1 MLIKYTR
8 MEEAE
13 HFKTALKQDVFLA
26 LRIYPKVD
34 VLLREM
40 LGSLEKEEIDPS
52 VAARINQLVLVEVEK
67 IMNILLMLK
76 SNLEHFEEKP
86 TKEKELLTEQAP
98 EELDETKQRI
108 DNLIETIQSM
118 NDNNKKLED

>member
-13 HFKTALKQDVFLA
+13 HFKTALKQDVLLA
-26 LRIYPKVD
+26 LRVYPKVD

-40 LGSLEKEEIDPS
+40 LGSLDKEEIDPS
-52 VAARINQLVLVEVEK
+52 VAARINQLALVEVEK

-76 SNLEHFEEKP
+76 SNLEHFEDKP
-86 TKEKELLTEQAP
+86 TEEKELLNENNEVESAQAKLS
-98 EELDETKQRI
+98 ELIGQ
-108 DNLIETIQSM
+108 IEKLGSQT
-118 NDNNKKLED
+118 KLED

>member
-13 HFKTALKQDVFLA
+13 HFKTALKQDVLLA
-26 LRIYPKVD
+26 LRVYPKVD

-40 LGSLEKEEIDPS
+40 LGSLDKEEIDPS
-52 VAARINQLVLVEVEK
+52 VAARINQLALVEVEK

-76 SNLEHFEEKP
+76 SNLEHFEDKP
-86 TKEKELLTEQAP
+86 TEEKELLNENNEVESAQAKLS
-98 EELDETKQRI
+98 ELIGQ
-108 DNLIETIQSM
+108 IEKLGGQT
-118 NDNNKKLED
+118 KLED

>member
-34 VLLREM
+34 VLLKEM
-40 LGSLEKEEIDPS
+40 LGSLDKEEIDPS
-52 VAARINQLVLVEVEK
+52 VAARINQLALVEVEK

-76 SNLEHFEEKP
+76 SNLEHFEDKP
-86 TKEKELLTEQAP
+86 TEQKELLNENNEVENAQ
-98 EELDETKQRI
+98 EKLSELIGQ
-108 DNLIETIQSM
+108 IEKLGGQTI
-118 NDNNKKLED
+118 LED

>member
-1 MLIKYTR
+1 VLIKYTR

-40 LGSLEKEEIDPS
+40 LVSLDKEEIDPS
-52 VAARINQLVLVEVEK
+52 VAARINQLALVEVEK

-76 SNLEHFEEKP
+76 SNLEHFEDKP
-86 TKEKELLTEQAP
+86 AEQKELLTEQAP
-98 EELDETKQRI
+98 EELDKTKQRI
-108 DNLIETIQSM
+108 GTLLQTIQSM
-118 NDNNKKLED
+118 SDDKKLED

>member
-26 LRIYPKVD
+26 LRIYPKVN
-34 VLLREM
+34 VLLKEM
-40 LGSLEKEEIDPS
+40 LGSLDKEEIDPS
-52 VAARINQLVLVEVEK
+52 VAARINQLALVEVEK

-76 SNLEHFEEKP
+76 SNLEHFEDKP
-86 TKEKELLTEQAP
+86 TEQKELLNENNEVENAQ
-98 EELDETKQRI
+98 EKLSELIGQ
-108 DNLIETIQSM
+108 IEKLGGQT
-118 NDNNKKLED
+118 KLED

>member
-1 MLIKYTR
+1 VLIKYTR

-40 LGSLEKEEIDPS
+40 LGSLDKEEIDPS
-52 VAARINQLVLVEVEK
+52 VTARINQLALVEVEK

-76 SNLEHFEEKP
+76 SNLEHFEDKP
-86 TKEKELLTEQAP
+86 AEQKELLTEQAP
-98 EELDETKQRI
+98 EELDKTKQRI
-108 DNLIETIQSM
+108 GTLLQTIQSM
-118 NDNNKKLED
+118 SDDKKLED

>member
-1 MLIKYTR
+1 VLIKYTR

-13 HFKTALKQDVFLA
+13 HFKAALKQDVFLA

-40 LGSLEKEEIDPS
+40 LVSLDKEEIDPS
-52 VAARINQLVLVEVEK
+52 VAARINQLALVEVEK

-76 SNLEHFEEKP
+76 SNLEHFEDKP
-86 TKEKELLTEQAP
+86 AEQKELLTEQAP
-98 EELDETKQRI
+98 EELDKTKQRI
-108 DNLIETIQSM
+108 DTLLQTIQSM
-118 NDNNKKLED
+118 SDDKKLED

>member
-26 LRIYPKVD
+26 LRIYPKVN
-34 VLLREM
+34 VLLKEM
-40 LGSLEKEEIDPS
+40 LGSLDKEEIDPS
-52 VAARINQLVLVEVEK
+52 VAARINQLALVEVEK

-76 SNLEHFEEKP
+76 SNLEHFEDKP
-86 TKEKELLTEQAP
+86 TEQKELLNENNEVENAQ
-98 EELDETKQRI
+98 EKLSELIGQ
-108 DNLIETIQSM
+108 IEKLGGQTI
-118 NDNNKKLED
+118 LED

>member
-40 LGSLEKEEIDPS
+40 LVSLDKEEIDPS
-52 VAARINQLVLVEVEK
+52 VAARINQLALVEVEK

-76 SNLEHFEEKP
+76 SNLEHFEDKP
-86 TKEKELLTEQAP
+86 AEQKELLTEQAP
-98 EELDETKQRI
+98 EELDKTKQRI
-108 DNLIETIQSM
+108 DTLLQTIQSM
-118 NDNNKKLED
+118 SDDKKLED

>member
-13 HFKTALKQDVFLA
+13 PFMPALKQDVLLA
-26 LRIYPKVD
+26 LRVYPKVD

-40 LGSLEKEEIDPS
+40 LGSLDKEEIDPS
-52 VAARINQLVLVEVEK
+52 VAARINQLALVEVEK

-76 SNLEHFEEKP
+76 SNLEHFEDKP
-86 TKEKELLTEQAP
+86 TEEKELLNENNEVESAQAKLS
-98 EELDETKQRI
+98 ELIGQ
-108 DNLIETIQSM
+108 IEKLGGQTR
-118 NDNNKKLED
+118 LED

>member
-13 HFKTALKQDVFLA
+13 HFKTALKQDVLLA
-26 LRIYPKVD
+26 LRVYPKVD

-40 LGSLEKEEIDPS
+40 LGSLDKEEIDPS
-52 VAARINQLVLVEVEK
+52 VAARINQLALVEVEK

-76 SNLEHFEEKP
+76 SNLEHFEDKP
-86 TKEKELLTEQAP
+86 TEEKELLNENNEVENAQAKLS
-98 EELDETKQRI
+98 ELIGQ
-108 DNLIETIQSM
+108 IEKLGGQT
-118 NDNNKKLED
+118 KLED

>member
-13 HFKTALKQDVFLA
+13 HFKAALKQDVFLA

-40 LGSLEKEEIDPS
+40 LVSLDKEEIDPS
-52 VAARINQLVLVEVEK
+52 VAARINQLALVEVEK

-76 SNLEHFEEKP
+76 SNLEHFEDKP
-86 TKEKELLTEQAP
+86 AEQKELLTEQAP
-98 EELDETKQRI
+98 EELDKTKQRI
-108 DNLIETIQSM
+108 DTLLQTIQSM
-118 NDNNKKLED
+118 SDDKKLED

>member
-40 LGSLEKEEIDPS
+40 LGSLDKEEIDPS
-52 VAARINQLVLVEVEK
+52 VTARINQLALVEVEK

-76 SNLEHFEEKP
+76 SNLEHFEDKP
-86 TKEKELLTEQAP
+86 AEQKELLTEQAP
-98 EELDETKQRI
+98 EELDKTKQRI
-108 DNLIETIQSM
+108 DTLLQTIQSM
-118 NDNNKKLED
+118 SDDKKLED

>member
-13 HFKTALKQDVFLA
+13 HFKTALKQDVLLA
-26 LRIYPKVD
+26 LRVYPKVD

-40 LGSLEKEEIDPS
+40 LGSLDKEEVDPS
-52 VAARINQLVLVEVEK
+52 VAARINELALVEVEK

-76 SNLEHFEEKP
+76 SNLEHFEDKP
-86 TKEKELLTEQAP
+86 TEEKELLNENNEVESAQTKLS
-98 EELDETKQRI
+98 ELIGQ
-108 DNLIETIQSM
+108 IEKLGGQT
-118 NDNNKKLED
+118 KLED